1 MNLAAWYPLL
11 VVVSLVALLMVT
23 VFAGRILFRVRRQ
36 ADERVSSERNKADA
50 LLEASVNGRVI
61 FTEQLDVVRYNS
73 VAADM
78 GFRGVK
84 TLVSQSRDVVLPE
97 DERAQDERGAQTRDF
112 TMLHPLCKVVKMV
125 LAENK
130 PVIGVEQPLVSM
142 GEKGAGTVWLRVSGW
157 PVVFQGIRHVIISFD
172 DITEAKLMRGKIE
185 EAEIEAARL
194 NTEIQRANAAKGQ
207 YFAGMSHEI
216 RTPLNG
222 IVGMTGL
229 LLDTGL
235 TGQQREFAEAIRK
248 SSEALLVVMNDIL
261 DISKIE
267 ANEFVLDDEAFNL
280 QYCVEEAIRLVVPA
294 AVKKRLEIISQIDA
308 GLFPVWV
315 GDVGRLRQ
323 VLVNLIENAI
333 KFTERGE
340 IVVSVSG
347 SPSHDNL
354 FKLEFSVRDTGIGI
368 PPEQQRALFPSA
380 GSLDHA
386 QEARHFGMSGLGL
399 AVSKR
404 LCELMGGNLSVESKG
419 IPGHGSVFRFS
430 VMVRAS
436 SDVNITSAR
445 TTHTVL
451 ADKRILI
458 VDDNATSREQLT
470 RMALAWKMRPTA
482 VASGSGALDWLQGE
496 EPFDVAIIDYDMP
509 VMNGLKL
516 AEATRQI
523 PRRKE
528 LFLILLSFLGDR
540 VTGGDRTWIDACLA
554 KPASPCRLLDALENA
569 FSAPVVH
576 SQLTEQ
582 LALRHPLRI
591 LLAEDNVIN
600 QQVAVSLLKK
610 IGYSADVVSD
620 GYEALE
626 AVKKTRYDVILMDVQ
641 MPALDGEQATIRI
654 RKEIPPERQPWIVA
668 MTANVMKG
676 DRERYLS
683 DGMNEYIPKPIRG
696 EQLSEVLQKVPPLST
711 AAASNV
717 AEGERV

>member
-1 MNLAAWYPLL
+1 MKGIPMNLTSWYPLL
-11 VVVSLVALLMVT
+11 LVASLFALLICT
-23 VFAGRILFRVRRQ
+23 LLAGLALSRVRRQ
-36 ADERVSSERNKADA
+36 GNERVRSERDRAEA
-50 LLEASVNGRVI
+50 LFEASMNGRVV

-84 TLVSQSRDVVLPE
+84 TLMSQSRDVVLPE
-97 DERAQDERGAQTRDF
+97 DEHAQDERETQPHNF
-112 TMLHPLCKVVKMV
+112 SMLHPLCRVVKMV
-125 LAENK
+125 LSENK
-130 PVIGVEQPLVSM
+130 AVIGVEQSLVAV

-157 PVVFQGIRHVIISFD
+157 PAVFHGLRHVIIAFD
-172 DITEAKLMRGKIE
+172 DITEAKRMRGKLE
-185 EAEIEAARL
+185 DAELEVARL
-194 NTEIQRANAAKGQ
+194 NTEIQRANVAKGQ

-229 LLDTGL
+229 LLDAGL

-261 DISKIE
+261 DITKIE
-267 ANEFVLDDEAFNL
+267 ANEIILEDEAFNL
-280 QYCVEEAIRLVVPA
+280 QYCLEEAIRLVIPA
-294 AVKKRLEIISQIDA
+294 AVKKHLEIISQIDEE
-308 GLFPVWV
+308 LFPVWV
-315 GDVGRLRQ
+315 GDIGRLRQ

-347 SPSHDNL
+347 CPRNDNRFRL
-354 FKLEFSVRDTGIGI
+354 DFSVRDTGIGI
-368 PPEQQRALFPSA
+368 PPERQKELFHSA
-380 GSLDHA
+380 GPLEHA
-386 QEARHFGMSGLGL
+386 QEARHFGTSGLGL
-399 AVSKR
+399 TVSKR
-404 LCELMGGNLSVESKG
+404 LCELMGGELSVESKG
-419 IPGHGSVFRFS
+419 IPGQGSIFRFS

-436 SDVNITSAR
+436 SDLNIPSAR
-445 TTHTVL
+445 APHTVL
-451 ADKRILI
+451 TDKRVLI
-458 VDDNATSREQLT
+458 VDDNTTSREQLT
-470 RMALAWKMRPTA
+470 RMTLAWKMRPTA
-482 VASGSGALDWLQGE
+482 VASGSGALDWLTGE
-496 EPFDVAIIDYDMP
+496 EPFDVMIVDYDMP

-523 PRRKE
+523 AKRKN
-528 LFLILLSFLGDR
+528 LFLIMLSPLGDR

-554 KPASPCRLLDALENA
+554 KPASPLRLLDALVSA
-569 FSAPVVH
+569 FAPPVVH
-576 SQLTEQ
+576 RQLTDQ
-582 LALRHPLRI
+582 AALDHPLRI

-610 IGYSADVVSD
+610 IGYHADVVSD

-654 RKEIPPERQPWIVA
+654 RKELPSERQPWIVA

-676 DRERYLS
+676 DRERYLA

-696 EQLSEVLQKVPPLST
+696 EQLRDVLQKVTPL
-711 AAASNV
+711 AEGDASNV
-717 AEGERV
+717 A